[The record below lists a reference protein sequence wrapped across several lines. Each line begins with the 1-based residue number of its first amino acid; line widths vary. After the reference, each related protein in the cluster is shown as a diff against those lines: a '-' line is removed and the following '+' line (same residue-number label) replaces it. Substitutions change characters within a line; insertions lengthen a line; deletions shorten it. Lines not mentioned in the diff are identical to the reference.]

1 MSAHLAEEREAMAR
15 SIEHIGPRLKEIRQ
29 GADLSLR
36 EVARQLEVSPSFV
49 SQIENGKSQPSVATL
64 YGFATLFGVP
74 MDALFESNWNGKT
87 TASSKVS
94 PEIVKKDESTHPHAV
109 WDESQARIS
118 TVSPGNRS
126 LITTESGIQWERLAA
141 TTEKSVNFM
150 EIVYE
155 PGTESLDA
163 GALAT
168 HHGYEY
174 AYALEGEVEV
184 VIGDLMLTLSKNH
197 SIGFDSSIPH
207 KFRNVGTVTFRGI
220 WFVHWCDGPRDWKLV
235 K

>member
-1 MSAHLAEEREAMAR
+1 MAG
-15 SIEHIGPRLKEIRQ
+15 SVEHIGPRLKEIRQ
-29 GADLSLR
+29 SANLSLR
-36 EVARQLEVSPSFV
+36 EIARQLGVSPSFV

-64 YGFATLFGVP
+64 YGFATLFGVS
-74 MDALFESNWNGKT
+74 MDALFESEWEGKT
-87 TASSKVS
+87 ATTVPAG
-94 PEIVKKDESTHPHAV
+94 PEIVRRDESTHPHAV

-118 TVSPGNRS
+118 AVSPGNRS
-126 LITTESGIQWERLAA
+126 LLTTESGIQWERLAA

-155 PGTESLDA
+155 PGTESLEA

-207 KFRNVGTVTFRGI
+207 KFRNTGSTTFRGI